1 MQVRHRLHGKWIY
14 GSRIRVVNLAKH
26 DSRNQFWWKKRGV
39 LNSGASVSK
48 VNVDD
53 GRQMPEVRVE
63 NGPPTELC
71 VTSRVEEMRLE
82 EISGVHVMRMSGPR
96 VLLIFDSVE
105 VQQQVTQS
113 GVLDSI
119 SSLSKSMSA
128 GEEERCDQVDAR
140 GTYNVVGGYDD
151 GVKVQVDDGVAN
163 GVAVRQEESLVR
175 SLEAS
180 LGRVCWRGNGLW
192 NGHEGVSDALVPTVH
207 EEQLVDV
214 AVNCI
219 GPVVEGSTTEELVA
233 NGYKRKVRLLTNVI
247 SSLHSPEEKR
257 KADKALQW
265 WGRGCPRYRTDSRE

>member
-1 MQVRHRLHGKWIY
+1 
-14 GSRIRVVNLAKH
+14 
-26 DSRNQFWWKKRGV
+26 
-39 LNSGASVSK
+39 
-48 VNVDD
+48 
-53 GRQMPEVRVE
+53 
-63 NGPPTELC
+63 
-71 VTSRVEEMRLE
+71 MRLE

-265 WGRGCPRYRTDSRE
+265 WGRGCPRKSAAISEIVDISLTNSDLLHRKEAILKEAEETVKFDKLLGAKTIGCEAVIVQDIARILGNSQ